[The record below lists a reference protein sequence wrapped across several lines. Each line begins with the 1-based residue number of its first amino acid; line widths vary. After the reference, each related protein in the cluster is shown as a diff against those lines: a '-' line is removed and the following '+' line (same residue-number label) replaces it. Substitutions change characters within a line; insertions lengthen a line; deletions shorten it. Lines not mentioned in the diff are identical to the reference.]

1 MTPQEMLLKQKL
13 NLLQLAR
20 ELDNIKKAC
29 NIHNVSRQHY
39 YDVKESFE
47 RFGIE
52 GLKTKERAKP
62 VMPNQTEKSIE
73 NKIIEY
79 SLENPSFGKE
89 RVASNLR
96 LEEAI
101 YITASGVWSIWH
113 RHKMLNRKERYA
125 ILERRIADKGFSLTP
140 NQIQELTLKAN
151 LIKERHVLSYF
162 PGYLLCQDTFHVGYI
177 KSVGKIFMQAVIDT
191 YGSFG
196 FAKLYTN
203 KTALTAADILI
214 DRVLPFYNKAS
225 LPVVNILTD
234 NGTEYCGNYPDNDYE
249 LTLNIFK
256 IRHRRTKIRS
266 PQTNG
271 FVERFNRTVL
281 EEFFAKA
288 FRINWYYSL
297 EQLQKDLDEWMFKY
311 NFKRPHQG
319 YRVNGRT
326 PASVLLDP
334 KNRQK
339 LLTA

>member
-13 NLLQLAR
+13 SLIQLAR
-20 ELDNIKKAC
+20 ELNNIKKAC
-29 NIHNVSRQHY
+29 NTLNVSRQHY

-47 RFGIE
+47 KFGIE
-52 GLKTKERAKP
+52 GLMPRERAKP

-73 NKIIEY
+73 DKIIEY
-79 SLENPSFGKE
+79 TLENPSFGKD
-89 RVASNLR
+89 RVAINMR
-96 LEEAI
+96 LEEGI
-101 YITASGVWSIWH
+101 YITSSGIWSIWR
-113 RHKMLNRKERYA
+113 RHKLLDRRARYA
-125 ILERRIADKGFSLTP
+125 ALEKRMAERGFSLSL
-140 NQIQELTLKAN
+140 NRIQELTLRAN

-162 PGYLLCQDTFHVGYI
+162 PGYLLCQDTFDVGYI
-177 KSVGKIFMQAVIDT
+177 KGVGRISMQAVVDT
-191 YGSFG
+191 FGSFG
-196 FAKLYTN
+196 FAKLYIH
-203 KTALTAADILI
+203 KTALTAADILV
-214 DRVLPFYNKAS
+214 DRVLPFYRKVS

-234 NGTEYCGNYPDNDYE
+234 NGTAYCGNYPDHEYE
-249 LTLNIFK
+249 LILNVFN

-288 FRINWYYSL
+288 FRTNWYYSL

-319 YRVNGRT
+319 YRVNGST

-339 LLTA
+339 LLPA